1 MIGSVGLTNIRCA
14 EFNVLQTNDD
24 FLVGN
29 VKFDVATEVI
39 DDFFISSDTDVTND
53 FLHSRELVDCG
64 RDTVIVGSKLVINEA
79 SFFEK

>member
-1 MIGSVGLTNIRCA
+1 VIRTVSLTNVRCA

-39 DDFFISSDTDVTND
+39 DDFFISSDTYVTND

-64 RDTVIVGSKLVINEA
+64 RDTVIVGSKLMVYEA